1 MNPKKRALAETLLE
15 HIRQGDIVDQGKLP
29 PERTL
34 ALMLGEKR
42 PQVREAILILEA
54 WGILDVRDRQGI
66 FLASS
71 EIPEFSSG
79 LEHMMPAPGE
89 MLPEIMEMRYLVEIP
104 AAGFAAARRT
114 REDLAAIRRC
124 MDTLEELAAS
134 SSGQDA
140 ATGARWNSF
149 LHHAIIRAA
158 HNRVLVRFH
167 EGLASVMERSVIL
180 LRSRR
185 ASEKPRIWSR
195 HILGQH
201 RKIVQCIL
209 DQDAEEAREA
219 MREHL
224 EDTAKGLAAEEELMT
239 RMHSPEEGQKSP
251 SKNRKAGEPP
261 SGFPSR

>member
-1 MNPKKRALAETLLE
+1 MNPKRRALAETLLE
-15 HIRQGDIVDQGKLP
+15 HIRRGDIVEQGKLP

-34 ALMLGEKR
+34 AAMLGEKR

-71 EIPEFSSG
+71 EIPDFSSG
-79 LEHMMPAPGE
+79 LEHMMPSPGE

-114 REDLAAIRRC
+114 REDLAEIQRC
-124 MDTLEELAAS
+124 MDTLEELAAA

-149 LHHAIIRAA
+149 LHHAIIRAS

-185 ASEKPRIWSR
+185 AAEKPRIWSR
-195 HILGQH
+195 HILSQH
-201 RKIVQCIL
+201 QKIVRCIL
-209 DQDAEEAREA
+209 DQNALEAQET

-224 EDTAKGLAAEEELMT
+224 EDTAKGLAEEEQQVGKKM
-239 RMHSPEEGQKSP
+239 RP
-251 SKNRKAGEPP
+251 
-261 SGFPSR
+261 

>member
-15 HIRQGDIVDQGKLP
+15 HIRQGNIVEQGKLP

-34 ALMLGEKR
+34 AAMLGEKR

-71 EIPEFSSG
+71 EVPNFSSG
-79 LEHMMPAPGE
+79 LEHMMPSPGE

-114 REDLAAIRRC
+114 REDLVEIQRC
-124 MDTLEELAAS
+124 MDTLEELAVTCQ
-134 SSGQDA
+134 GQDA

-149 LHHAIIRAA
+149 LHHAIIRAT
-158 HNRVLVRFH
+158 HNRVLIRFH
-167 EGLASVMERSVIL
+167 EGLASVMEKSVIL

-185 ASEKPRIWSR
+185 AAQKPRIWSR
-195 HILGQH
+195 HILSQH
-201 RKIVQCIL
+201 RKIVQHIL
-209 DQDAEEAREA
+209 DQNAQEAQET

-224 EDTAKGLAAEEELMT
+224 EDTARGLAEEKEEFAERFHPQRGAPAE
-239 RMHSPEEGQKSP
+239 KI
-251 SKNRKAGEPP
+251 
-261 SGFPSR
+261 